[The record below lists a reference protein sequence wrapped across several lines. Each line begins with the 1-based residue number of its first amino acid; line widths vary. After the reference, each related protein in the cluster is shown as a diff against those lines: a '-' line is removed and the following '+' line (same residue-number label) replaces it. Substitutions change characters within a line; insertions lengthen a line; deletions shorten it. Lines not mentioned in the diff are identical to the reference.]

1 MTSEK
6 LKEAEQQQTS
16 APSLKSVN
24 PFDNLDC
31 KLSTV
36 KA

>member
-6 LKEAEQQQTS
+6 LKENQQMETS
-16 APSLKSVN
+16 APSVKSVN

-31 KLSTV
+31 TYYIFH
-36 KA
+36 